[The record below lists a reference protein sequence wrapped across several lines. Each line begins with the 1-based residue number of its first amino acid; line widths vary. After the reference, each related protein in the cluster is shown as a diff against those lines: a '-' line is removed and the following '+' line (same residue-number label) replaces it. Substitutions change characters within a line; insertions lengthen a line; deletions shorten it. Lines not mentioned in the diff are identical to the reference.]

1 MNTQSILIVIDG
13 DSHTLERARV
23 SGTEL
28 LALVSPSAQNI
39 WLDVDGAQ
47 DRLIAADQKITVANG
62 AVFFTDRPRAIFV
75 DGVEYQV
82 NSGVV
87 SEVELRQVPNPP
99 VNDDFVIYR
108 DIVDDLDYK
117 LAPNELVSITP
128 GDRFFTK
135 ERPGHRIRIFVNAR
149 SREVD
154 HKRVSF
160 EQVVELAFPDGPT
173 GENFVYT
180 VTYSRAAGPRTEG
193 TLLPGGVVRVKE
205 GTAFDVRFTDK
216 S

>member
-1 MNTQSILIVIDG
+1 MNTQAIRVVIDG
-13 DSHTLERARV
+13 DSYTLDRARV
-23 SGTEL
+23 TGAEL
-28 LALVSPSAQNI
+28 QALVVPPADNI
-39 WLDVDGAQ
+39 WLDVNGAQ
-47 DRLIAADQKITVANG
+47 DRLIAADQKVTVSDG
-62 AVFFTDRPRAIFV
+62 AVFFTNRPRAIFI

-99 VNDDFVIYR
+99 VSDDHVIYR
-108 DIVDDLDYK
+108 DILDDLDHK
-117 LAPNELVSITP
+117 LAPNELVTITP

-135 ERPGHRIRIFVNAR
+135 GRPEDGIRIFVNTR
-149 SREVD
+149 PKKVD

-160 EQVVELAFPDGPT
+160 EQVVGLAFPGGPV

-180 VTYSRAAGPRTEG
+180 VTYSRAAGPRADG